1 MDEYRKGYQ
10 LKAPGSPSGAPRHL
24 PGRGS
29 FPRVD
34 DRLVQAEVTRD
45 EMIGGR
51 RIIASPASAPH
62 ALQHTRLD
70 YILQA
75 HVAPGYMAATDLLT
89 RHDLESDFASD
100 TCIYKAGVDPATG
113 ARYLEEIAFEVVS
126 EQNPGLLDEKAKR
139 MHRRGVRR
147 IFTVW
152 VKTQRVCEWS
162 SETESWK
169 SLEADLRITDPCLVA
184 PVTVAAL
191 LDAAQAD
198 NSVVRALA
206 AKGNPELRQREAE
219 AEARG
224 KAEGRAAAILAVL
237 ESRGIEVSTEQ
248 GQEIQG
254 CHDLDRLDRWL
265 SRAAL
270 VSAAEDLIAVP

>member
-1 MDEYRKGYQ
+1 MDENRKGYQ
-10 LKAPGSPSGAPRHL
+10 LKAPGAPSGAPRHL

-34 DRLVQAEVTRD
+34 DRLVEAEVTRD

-51 RIIASPASAPH
+51 RIVASPASPPH

-70 YILQA
+70 YVLQA

-89 RHDLESDFASD
+89 RHDIESDFASD

-113 ARYLEEIAFEVVS
+113 VRYLEEIAFEVVS
-126 EQNPGLLDEKAKR
+126 EQNQRWVSEKAKR

-152 VKTQRVCEWS
+152 VKTQQVCEWS
-162 SETESWK
+162 AETEAWSPLDAGL
-169 SLEADLRITDPCLVA
+169 SITDPCLVA
-184 PVTVAAL
+184 PVAVAAL
-191 LDAAQAD
+191 LDAALAD
-198 NSVVRALA
+198 NAVVRALA
-206 AKGNPELRQREAE
+206 AKGNPVLRQRESE

-224 KAEGRAAAILAVL
+224 KAEGRASATLRVL
-237 ESRGIEVSTEQ
+237 ESRGIAVSPEQ
-248 GQEIQG
+248 RQEILG
-254 CHDLDRLDRWL
+254 CRDLDRLDRWL

-270 VSAAEDLIAVP
+270 VSSTEEITSEP